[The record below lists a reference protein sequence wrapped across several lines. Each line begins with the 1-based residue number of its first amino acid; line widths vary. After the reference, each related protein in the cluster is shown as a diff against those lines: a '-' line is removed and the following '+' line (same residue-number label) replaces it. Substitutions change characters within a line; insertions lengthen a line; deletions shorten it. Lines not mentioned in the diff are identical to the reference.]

1 MFFRYVYIF
10 ISKKRIY
17 IFDDY
22 KNWNVRIRRKES
34 LFDLL
39 KARYF
44 LRFSKIRIFRRSWKN
59 RGIFLKVRAIEFRRT
74 ITSIKI
80 EQISTREFSFE
91 RKSYSPI
98 ITNSTRF
105 IHASLIGS
113 LWTFDIS
120 NFLECNGWKWWLR
133 KASKAN
139 IFFVGFSYDERATGF
154 EKIFSEMEW
163 LFYRTFSNVTADF
176 SISRRQFRWHYWQS
190 YGICFIASADT
201 KRNIFKYSSRLYYYF
216 SLYSLFFLLKS

>member
-1 MFFRYVYIF
+1 MYFSSILKESKNFFKSKGHRISKNNNIDKNWTNINERIFFR
-10 ISKKRIY
+10 K
-17 IFDDY
+17 
-22 KNWNVRIRRKES
+22 
-34 LFDLL
+34 
-39 KARYF
+39 
-44 LRFSKIRIFRRSWKN
+44 
-59 RGIFLKVRAIEFRRT
+59 
-74 ITSIKI
+74 
-80 EQISTREFSFE
+80 
-91 RKSYSPI
+91 KSYSPI

-176 SISRRQFRWHYWQS
+176 PISRRQFRWHYWQS

-216 SLYSLFFLLKS
+216 SLYSLLFLLKS